1 MADRAAVINSVRTG
15 TSTSATSSA
24 STTRSDTTD
33 SIKTASLPQITKID
47 TVTVSAQERPAEL
60 VISNQ
65 VVVMQPTEG
74 FVYLTPAVDPTGYAA
89 ASTKFAYGKI
99 TKTDPASAA
108 TVGRYILYLKDQ
120 ALPYGPGVF
129 LPWSAVV
136 TLF

>member
-15 TSTSATSSA
+15 TSTSSA
-24 STTRSDTTD
+24 SSTTTTRSDTTN
-33 SIKTASLPQITKID
+33 SIKTESLPQITKID
-47 TVTVSAQERPAEL
+47 SVTVSAQERSAEL
-60 VISNQ
+60 IISNQ
-65 VVVMQPTEG
+65 VLVMQPTDG
-74 FVYLTPAVDPTGYAA
+74 FIYLTPSVDPTGYAA
-89 ASTKFAYGKI
+89 ASTKFEYGKI
-99 TKTDPASAA
+99 TKTGPASAA